1 MTPDSATSPGW
12 EAAGP
17 EEDADDDDWTLDDD
31 DDWTLDDV
39 DLAPATPA
47 ARDAGLASVEES
59 ENLTLDDD
67 EDWTLDDA
75 PPAPVAARVV
85 EPLDEAPQP
94 EEAAAPA
101 AGGWRAM
108 MEADGIEFDESGEAA
123 VEWDDDD
130 DEGDDL
136 P

>member
-1 MTPDSATSPGW
+1 M
-12 EAAGP
+12 
-17 EEDADDDDWTLDDD
+17 
-31 DDWTLDDV
+31 
-39 DLAPATPA
+39 
-47 ARDAGLASVEES
+47 EES

-101 AGGWRAM
+101 AGGRAM

-123 VEWDDDD
+123 VEWDDEDD
-130 DEGDDL
+130 GSTTCRERERSS
-136 P
+136 

>member
-1 MTPDSATSPGW
+1 M
-12 EAAGP
+12 
-17 EEDADDDDWTLDDD
+17 
-31 DDWTLDDV
+31 
-39 DLAPATPA
+39 
-47 ARDAGLASVEES
+47 
-59 ENLTLDDD
+59 TLDDD

-75 PPAPVAARVV
+75 PPASVAARVV

-123 VEWDDDD
+123 VEWDDE
-130 DEGDDL
+130 DEAGVDDL

>member
-1 MTPDSATSPGW
+1 MCDMANASSGDEVARGD
-12 EAAGP
+12 EVAA
-17 EEDADDDDWTLDDD
+17 EVAAA
-31 DDWTLDDV
+31 
-39 DLAPATPA
+39 APASA
-47 ARDAGLASVEES
+47 AAPSLLAAA
-59 ENLTLDDD
+59 LQTLDDD